1 MSMLTRLHKLSGAL
15 RKVLDNG
22 KCTAALTDLTM
33 LELEEKTWFDSFYF
47 YYNYF
52 IFFFVKYI

>member
-1 MSMLTRLHKLSGAL
+1 MSMLTRLHKLSGVL

-22 KCTAALTDLTM
+22 KCTASLTDLTM

-47 YYNYF
+47 Y
-52 IFFFVKYI
+52 

>member
-22 KCTAALTDLTM
+22 KCTASLTDLIM
-33 LELEEKTWFDSFYF
+33 LELEEKTWFDSFHF
-47 YYNYF
+47 Y
-52 IFFFVKYI
+52 